1 MTEQRFEELMVKV
14 ADGAATAEEE
24 RELSAWLADHPEE
37 AAELERHRQL
47 VAMSQGWLERLE
59 LDRVQDAQAARPA
72 ARVEQRIGVALVVL
86 GFAVLTA
93 FGLVEALLDASAPL
107 WVRAGL
113 GLAGAGTL
121 ILLFQVGR
129 QRWEA
134 LRSDRYEE
142 VIR

>member
-14 ADGAATAEEE
+14 ADGAASAEEE
-24 RELSAWLADHPEE
+24 RELSAWLATHPEA
-37 AAELERHRQL
+37 AAELEQHKQL
-47 VAMSQGWLERLE
+47 VAMSRGWLERLE

-72 ARVEQRIGVALVVL
+72 ARLEQRLGLALVVL
-86 GFAVLTA
+86 GFAVLTG
-93 FGLVEALLDASAPL
+93 FGLVEALLDAEAPL
-107 WVRAGL
+107 WLRAGL
-113 GLAGAGTL
+113 GLAGSGTL
-121 ILLFQVGR
+121 ILLFQVAR